1 MSSNVKEKI
10 IKMISPNSKLR
21 QTLKL
26 SNEYFQVKFVY
37 AHCVMPEP
45 RVKLLLIARRSY
57 SVMLDAYAVITASM
71 KQP

>member
-1 MSSNVKEKI
+1 MKEKI

-37 AHCVMPEP
+37 AYCVMAEP
-45 RVKLLLIARRSY
+45 RVKLLLIARRPY
-57 SVMLDAYAVITASM
+57 SEMLDAYAVNTALM
-71 KQP
+71 KRP